1 ALVSGEWGG
10 VWPYLVGEIVGAILA
25 FVVYKFIIAPGSG
38 DKPDAEVKK
47 PSTIPSPEA

>member
-1 ALVSGEWGG
+1 L
-10 VWPYLVGEIVGAILA
+10 LA

-38 DKPDAEVKK
+38 AAPEQKEAKK